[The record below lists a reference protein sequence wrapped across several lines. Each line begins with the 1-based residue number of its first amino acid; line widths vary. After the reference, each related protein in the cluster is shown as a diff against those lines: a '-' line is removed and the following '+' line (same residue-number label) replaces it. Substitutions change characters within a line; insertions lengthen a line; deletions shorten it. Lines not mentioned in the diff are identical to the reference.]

1 MSFSQCHGH
10 LQSNNN
16 SRVAPCPVGP
26 WGSPR
31 LHILS
36 TQLRQLFRLPPCLP
50 ASTLDCLLH
59 HSAKCLSQPRSWGGL
74 FGAEHALVFPLPLRM
89 NCLLSQGTYGISW
102 AGTSLLK
109 VPKGSEIKAFLA
121 YIVLAN
127 LTRYQRSPFTP
138 ASQEASQRLKKSTSL
153 SLYIQLNWDNRSGL
167 LAFPSLIKDENSMI
181 VRSEVLIIL

>member
-1 MSFSQCHGH
+1 M
-10 LQSNNN
+10 
-16 SRVAPCPVGP
+16 
-26 WGSPR
+26 
-31 LHILS
+31 
-36 TQLRQLFRLPPCLP
+36 
-50 ASTLDCLLH
+50 
-59 HSAKCLSQPRSWGGL
+59 
-74 FGAEHALVFPLPLRM
+74 FPLPSQDELS
-89 NCLLSQGTYGISW
+89 LLSQGTYGIRE
-102 AGTSLLK
+102 GTSLLK

-153 SLYIQLNWDNRSGL
+153 SLYIKLKGDNRSGL